1 MSVLE
6 KSHNGAVSGKKEKC
20 HKGASCL
27 FWRKVIMVLIWNSKS
42 TIVTFLPEQSWR
54 CFLHHYDFSH
64 FLGPKLQRQFLGWK
78 NALIPQL
85 IDSDGRALH
94 KDSESGHHSKITKI
108 TNMTF
113 LQYPA
118 EWVLPVWEIFRR
130 NKSVKPNFHCKWR
143 ESKEVRIK
151 YRTKYSFALFQTPPG
166 VAGMNGPWSYLLA
179 LNFLLNPRD
188 KTELENFS

>member
-6 KSHNGAVSGKKEKC
+6 KCHHGAVSGKKEKC

-54 CFLHHYDFSH
+54 CFLHLCDFSH

-78 NALIPQL
+78 NAQIPQL

-94 KDSESGHHSKITKI
+94 KDSESGPNSKITKI
-108 TNMTF
+108 TNMTLLQNTAEFFWTVDKELTIF
-113 LQYPA
+113 L
-118 EWVLPVWEIFRR
+118 WRK
-130 NKSVKPNFHCKWR
+130 NKRLLDLCK
-143 ESKEVRIK
+143 
-151 YRTKYSFALFQTPPG
+151 
-166 VAGMNGPWSYLLA
+166 
-179 LNFLLNPRD
+179 
-188 KTELENFS
+188 ENYIHSLWKKI

>member
-6 KSHNGAVSGKKEKC
+6 KCHNGAVSGKKEKC

-78 NALIPQL
+78 NAQIPQL
-85 IDSDGRALH
+85 IDSDGRALL
-94 KDSESGHHSKITKI
+94 KDSESGPNSKITKI

-113 LQYPA
+113 LQNTADY
-118 EWVLPVWEIFRR
+118 
-130 NKSVKPNFHCKWR
+130 
-143 ESKEVRIK
+143 
-151 YRTKYSFALFQTPPG
+151 
-166 VAGMNGPWSYLLA
+166 
-179 LNFLLNPRD
+179 FLLEAFVPTVEVMEQRWLRKSRKAASALTQPSIQRTPFWWVD
-188 KTELENFS
+188 F